1 MKKDLLPSEGQ
12 FYKTNLHAHT
22 TLSDGHLMPQQLKD
36 AYKEPPA
43 MPWSLIPITGV
54 TCIIPNW
61 TMRTFWRLPPMR

>member
-12 FYKTNLHAHT
+12 FYKANLHAHT
-22 TLSDGHLMPQQLKD
+22 TLSDGHLTPQQQTPTK
-36 AYKEPPA
+36 PPV

-61 TMRTFWRLPPMR
+61 TMRTFWRLLPMR